1 MDWICLSIFNLKRK
15 APSHRRQTIHQIRLC
30 AAVSPHRCSLAKE
43 PLLELRHLRG
53 FIALAE
59 ELHFARAAER
69 LHIEQSPLSR
79 TIKELE
85 LEFGAQLF
93 DRSSRGTRLTWPGEV
108 LVNDV
113 RRIFQAVEQARSNVQ
128 AAVAGYR
135 GTVRV
140 ALSDGVLPQRLSA
153 ILARCREQEPEVE
166 IRLYEVSLSQQLRGL
181 RENCF
186 DVGFARSCAVGRGLV
201 ATPVW
206 RTPLTVAMPAR
217 HPLLALKHVPM
228 LEVLRYPL
236 VLFDPKTHTG
246 LSEQIEQLLRDT
258 QANVSVVERV
268 SSPEVMLSLVAAGYG
283 IGLACEAQMAL
294 CQSQEIITRPLAG
307 EPPLLTSYLL
317 HGEAILSEHLQ
328 RFVNRVT
335 ECGIASDGLKRGA
348 A

>member
-1 MDWICLSIFNLKRK
+1 M
-15 APSHRRQTIHQIRLC
+15 
-30 AAVSPHRCSLAKE
+30 
-43 PLLELRHLRG
+43 ELRHLRG
-53 FIALAE
+53 FIAVAE

-140 ALSDGVLPQRLSA
+140 ALSDGVMPQRLSA
-153 ILARCREQEPEVE
+153 ILARCREEEPEVE

-181 RENCF
+181 RENTF
-186 DVGFARSCAVGRGLV
+186 DVGFARSSEVGHGLV

-206 RTPLTVAMPAR
+206 RTPLTVAMPSR
-217 HPLLALKHVPM
+217 HPLLALKQVP
-228 LEVLRYPL
+228 LVEVSRYPL

-246 LSEQIEQLLRDT
+246 LSAQIELLLREVPGR
-258 QANVSVVERV
+258 VSVVERV
-268 SSPEVMLSLVAAGYG
+268 SSQEVMLSLVAAGYG

-294 CQSQEIITRPLAG
+294 CQSKEILTRPLAG
-307 EPPLLTSYLL
+307 DPPLLTSYLL
-317 HGEAILSEHLQ
+317 YGEAIPSTHLQ
-328 RFVNRVT
+328 RFITRV
-335 ECGIASDGLKRGA
+335 INWDVVDDGQQRGA